1 MEIKKVNRPKGP
13 KEDTSTH
20 LGGRK
25 SQSREAEGE
34 RNLGGRGE
42 VKGKEEHDQIL
53 EGGRLERSSEGR
65 QNGAVSGHER

>member
-34 RNLGGRGE
+34 RKVGQRGE
-42 VKGKEEHDQIL
+42 GMGQ
-53 EGGRLERSSEGR
+53 R
-65 QNGAVSGHER
+65 